1 MPAPRKPAAKPA
13 ASKPAASA
21 AKPVPAPKVVAA
33 DAPTA
38 PPKPLAYQALLPHAS
53 VAERVSRGKATR
65 QETPRRSQSFWESWD
80 KRPDPVSL
88 LEEQA
93 STRWEELVPIR
104 YGRMLASPFAHF
116 RGGAYI
122 MASDLATT
130 PRTGLKVQACGD
142 AHLVNFG
149 IFSAPD
155 RSLVF
160 DMNDFDETLP
170 GPWEWDIKRL
180 AASFEVAMRD
190 RGMEPA
196 ARRDVLLTVARK
208 YRESMAEFASM
219 GRLDVWYAR
228 METDTLL
235 EKVRNDAGKRD
246 LKNAEALF
254 AKAQSKNS
262 LRALAKLTVMV
273 DGEPRIIS
281 QPPLI
286 EPAAELLHGEELE
299 RFNTVI
305 HEFLRSYAMSL
316 SDDRRQLL
324 AGYEFRQI
332 ARKVVGVGSV
342 GLRSW
347 IVLATGRDNNDPLFL
362 QLKQAE
368 ASVMERFVG
377 RSKYR
382 NHGRRVV
389 EGQRLTQAA
398 SDTMLG
404 WYKVLAFDGKVHDF
418 YVRQL
423 WDGKASLDVSV
434 MNTGLFGTY
443 GEMCG
448 WTLARGHA
456 RTGDRVAI
464 AAYLGNSDVFD
475 NAIADFSVAYA
486 DQNERDFE
494 LLQAAAKSGRIQAEM
509 GI

>member
-1 MPAPRKPAAKPA
+1 MGTPSKPEPKSAVNKRAVPKPTPAA
-13 ASKPAASA
+13 
-21 AKPVPAPKVVAA
+21 PVPLK
-33 DAPTA
+33 
-38 PPKPLAYQALLPHAS
+38 YEALLPHS
-53 VAERVSRGKATR
+53 TPAERVSRGKATR
-65 QETPRRSQSFWESWD
+65 QETPRRSQGFWEPWPN
-80 KRPDPVSL
+80 RPDPVSL

-93 STRWEELVPIR
+93 ATRWTELVPIR
-104 YGRMLASPFAHF
+104 HGRMLASPFAFF

-130 PRTGLKVQACGD
+130 PRTGIKVQACGD

-170 GPWEWDIKRL
+170 GPWEWDVKRL
-180 AASFEVAMRD
+180 AASFEVAMRE

-196 ARRDVLLTVARK
+196 MRRDILVTVVRE
-208 YRESMAEFASM
+208 YRQSIAAFAEM
-219 GRLDVWYAR
+219 TNLDVWYAR
-228 METDTLL
+228 MSTDAILDKL
-235 EKVRNDAGKRD
+235 KAEAAKRD
-246 LKNAEALF
+246 AKLAANLL

-262 LRALAKLTVMV
+262 LRALDKLTITV
-273 DGEPRIIS
+273 DGEPRIVS
-281 QPPLI
+281 KPPLI
-286 EPAAELLHGEELE
+286 MPAAELLKGESLE
-299 RFNTVI
+299 AFNATI
-305 HEFLRSYAMSL
+305 HEFLKNYAMSL
-316 SDDRRQLL
+316 PDDRQRLL
-324 AGYEFRQI
+324 AEYEFRQI

-368 ASVMERFVG
+368 ASVLERFVG

-398 SDTMLG
+398 SDVMLG

-423 WDGKASLDVSV
+423 WDGKASLDVSAMPV
-434 MNTGLFGTY
+434 SLFGMY
-443 GEMCG
+443 AHMCG

-456 RTGDRVAI
+456 RTGDRIAL
-464 AAYLGNSDVFD
+464 AAYLGTSDVFD
-475 NAIADFSVAYA
+475 NAIADFAVAYA

-494 LLQAAAKSGRIQAEM
+494 AMQAAHASGRIEAEM
-509 GI
+509 GV